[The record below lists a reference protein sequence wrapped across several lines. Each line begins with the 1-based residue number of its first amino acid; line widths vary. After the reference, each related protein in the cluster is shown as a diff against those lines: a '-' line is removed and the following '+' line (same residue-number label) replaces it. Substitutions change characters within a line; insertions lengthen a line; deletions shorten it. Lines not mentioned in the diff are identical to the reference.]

1 MFKSPFKKNKDE
13 DKPLELLM
21 KQLDLRY
28 AQLAI
33 ELEKLKSLNKKI
45 DRINEKLKSIDSVI
59 ESDGIKLPSQT
70 KSAKT
75 IEAIKL
81 ILEKHGEMTA
91 LELGKLIKLSRT
103 RCNEYLKEMEDIGVL
118 VSKTISRKKVYG
130 IRQ

>member
-1 MFKSPFKKNKDE
+1 MFKSPFKKKKDE

-45 DRINEKLKSIDSVI
+45 DRINDKLKSLDSII

>member
-91 LELGKLIKLSRT
+91 SELSKLIKLSRT